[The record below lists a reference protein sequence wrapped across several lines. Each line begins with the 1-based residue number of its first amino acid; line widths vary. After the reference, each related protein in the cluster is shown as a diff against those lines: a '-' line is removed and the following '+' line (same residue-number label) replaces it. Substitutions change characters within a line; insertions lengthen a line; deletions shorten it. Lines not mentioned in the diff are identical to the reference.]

1 MHVCK
6 AVCGICAGRVMC
18 LARTAGVRKPLLP
31 ARALRAML
39 GRRGACADGAECGRR
54 MANARVFEELKTAL
68 MSATPGQLNSHS
80 TLKAAETLLQCLKR
94 DGVATGTSG
103 YNDGGAGRAHYGM
116 NYVDG

>member
-1 MHVCK
+1 MGEQRPK
-6 AVCGICAGRVMC
+6 AP
-18 LARTAGVRKPLLP
+18 VREDST
-31 ARALRAML
+31 R
-39 GRRGACADGAECGRR
+39 RR

-103 YNDGGAGRAHYGM
+103 YNDGGAAAHYAKLRMM
-116 NYVDG
+116 NSGGGSSKSSGGGVVRSTEGIMPGSSWSEAY

>member
-1 MHVCK
+1 
-6 AVCGICAGRVMC
+6 
-18 LARTAGVRKPLLP
+18 
-31 ARALRAML
+31 ML